1 MKPCQC
7 HEPHALK
14 RVVLTGGPGAGKT
27 AVLDL
32 IRHAFCPHVAILP
45 EAAGIIF
52 GGGFPRLNDDASRRA
67 AQRAIF
73 RVQVE
78 LETIADVERDAV
90 ILCDRGTVDG
100 GAYWPGPGEL
110 FPEVGTTLTEQLRRY
125 DTVIHLR
132 VPPPRDYTNGNPLRL
147 ESAIQAQQIDE
158 AILAIWAGHPRRFI
172 LEPQQDF
179 LAKAASA
186 LALLREEVPICCRP
200 PAAML
205 QAWPTPTA

>member
-1 MKPCQC
+1 M
-7 HEPHALK
+7 
-14 RVVLTGGPGAGKT
+14 
-27 AVLDL
+27 
-32 IRHAFCPHVAILP
+32 
-45 EAAGIIF
+45 
-52 GGGFPRLNDDASRRA
+52 NDDASRRA

>member
-7 HEPHALK
+7 HEPHAQK

-27 AVLDL
+27 AVLNL

-110 FPEVGTTLTEQLRRY
+110 FPEVGTTLTEQLLRY

-158 AILAIWAGHPRRFI
+158 AILAVWAGHPRRFL

>member
-7 HEPHALK
+7 HGPHSLK

-32 IRHAFCPHVAILP
+32 IRHAFCPHVAVLP

-52 GGGFPRLNDDASRRA
+52 GGGFPRLTDDGSRRA

-73 RVQVE
+73 RVQIE
-78 LETIADVERDAV
+78 LENIADVERDAV

-110 FPEVGTTLTEQLRRY
+110 FPEVGTTLAEQLHRY

-147 ESAIQAQQIDE
+147 ESAIQAQEIDE

-172 LEPQQDF
+172 LDPQQDF

-186 LALLREEVPICCRP
+186 LALLREEVPVCCRP
-200 PAAML
+200 PVAML
-205 QAWPTPTA
+205 EA